1 MVSYYL
7 FLLIVLFLF
16 GVYNLFRRVKNDAI
30 VYLHPAMADGLISRW
45 TILIIAG
52 AGMIAGALLSQEMLV
67 IPRKVIFN
75 PGVFVF
81 SDIMVVFMAMMI
93 TDVLLLYIFKAMAM
107 SSSAI
112 IMVLFGL
119 LGSSVA
125 VSLVRIRSMRKSFSD
140 LILFI
145 NPQDVLHI
153 IAGIIISIFAAFVT
167 GVIIQYVFR
176 FLFTFRYRRT
186 FLRYGFLFGAL
197 LVTLVFYFIMING
210 SGISFLLKSGIGP
223 ASLLSWTR
231 HHFVVVMIISFVFF
245 SSLFLWG
252 RKWFGLDSYKT
263 VILFGIFSLALT
275 MTSNEMVNY
284 AGVPLTS
291 LACFNEWF
299 ASGVNANHFR
309 VDFLTMNIHTPYI
322 ILGLA
327 GFILSGVLLTWKTGM
342 KDPESMLL
350 PGNRNEDE
358 GQAGVIKLARSIT
371 RISLFINNKIKNILP
386 EKANQFILDRFTH
399 GQVEIQTD
407 LQIFTSDKIRSTV
420 NLYVSVALIAMAT
433 SLKLPVSTMF
443 VVFMVMLGTSLA
455 DRAWGRENAVPRITG
470 ILSLFG
476 NWILTAFIALTLSAF
491 MAWII
496 IVGGKIMTLTL
507 ILITAFIII
516 RAQIV
521 GRRNAKKITEEEE
534 LISEKDEIE
543 KGIEKC
549 TRQVVK
555 TIITTNKIFSFT
567 MDSFL
572 KEDRSQMHQTQELN
586 DELNKKS
593 RKQKNKVIQTISSIN
608 KLDVDS
614 GYFYLQINDYQREI
628 AHSLNLLI
636 EPLNEHLQNQYKSF
650 HDSQINDIRML
661 VNETDAF
668 FNFALHI
675 VKEEK
680 FETIDEWLA
689 WKDSIFETLTEIE
702 KSQITRIK
710 NKEVSVR
717 NSLLFFKALPE
728 IRNLLIHS
736 VSLIKSYHGFILVN
750 RKNR

>member
-30 VYLHPAMADGLISRW
+30 VYLHPTLADGLASRW
-45 TILIIAG
+45 TILLIAG
-52 AGMIAGALLSQEMLV
+52 AGMLAGALLSQEMLV

-75 PGVFVF
+75 PGVFSF

-93 TDVLLLYIFKAMAM
+93 TDVLLLHIFKAMAM

-112 IMVLFGL
+112 IMVLFEL

-145 NPQDVLHI
+145 NPEDVLHI
-153 IAGIIISIFAAFVT
+153 IAGIIISIIAAFFA
-167 GVIIQYVFR
+167 GAMIQYLFR
-176 FLFTFRYRRT
+176 FLFTFKYRRA
-186 FLRYGFLFGAL
+186 FLRFGFLYGAL
-197 LVTLVFYFIMING
+197 LITLVFYFIMING

-223 ASLLSWTR
+223 ASLLFWTR
-231 HHFVVVMIISFVFF
+231 HHFVMVLIISMVFW
-245 SSLFLWG
+245 SSLFFWG
-252 RKWFGLDSYKT
+252 RK
-263 VILFGIFSLALT
+263 LFGIDTLKAIILLGVFSLALT

-291 LACFNEWF
+291 LASFNEWF
-299 ASGVNANHFR
+299 ASGVDANHFR

-327 GFILSGVLLTWKTGM
+327 GLILAGVLFTWKAGP
-342 KDPESMLL
+342 KDPESALL
-350 PGNRNEDE
+350 PGNRIEDE
-358 GQAGVIKLARSIT
+358 GPAGLIKLARSVT
-371 RISLFINNKIKNILP
+371 RMSLYLNNKLKVLLP
-386 EKANQFILDRFTH
+386 EKANQFFRNRFTQEQ
-399 GQVEIQTD
+399 GEIQAD
-407 LQIFTSDKIRSTV
+407 QQIFTSDKIRFTV
-420 NLYVSVALIAMAT
+420 NLYVSVVLIAMAT
-433 SLKLPVSTMF
+433 SLKLPVSTIY

-496 IVGGKIMTLTL
+496 IVGGRLVTLCL
-507 ILITAFIII
+507 IILTAFIIV
-516 RAQIV
+516 RSQIV
-521 GRRNAKKITEEEE
+521 GRRNAKKIIEEEE

-586 DELNKKS
+586 DDLNKKS
-593 RKQKNKVIQTISSIN
+593 RKQKNKVIQTISSIK

-636 EPLNEHLQNQYKSF
+636 EPLNEHLENQYKSF
-650 HDSQINDIRML
+650 NDSQIKDIRLL

-680 FETIDEWLA
+680 FETIDEWVT
-689 WKDSIFETLTEIE
+689 WKEAIFETLTEIE
-702 KSQITRIK
+702 KSQINRIK
-710 NKEVSVR
+710 NKEVSIR
-717 NSLLFFKALPE
+717 NSLLFFKALAE

-750 RKNR
+750 RKSG

>member
-16 GVYNLFRRVKNDAI
+16 GIYNLFRRVKNDAI
-30 VYLHPAMADGLISRW
+30 VYLHPVLTDGLATRW
-45 TILIIAG
+45 TILFIAG
-52 AGMIAGALLSQEMLV
+52 AGMLIGALLSQEMLV

-75 PGVFVF
+75 PGVFAF

-93 TDVLLLYIFKAMAM
+93 TDVLLLHIFKAMAM

-112 IMVLFGL
+112 IMVLFEL

-145 NPQDVLHI
+145 NPEDVLHI
-153 IAGIIISIFAAFVT
+153 IAGIIISVIAAFFA
-167 GVIIQYVFR
+167 GAMIQYLFR
-176 FLFTFRYRRT
+176 FLFTFKYRSN
-186 FLRYGFLFGAL
+186 FLRFGFLYGAL
-197 LVTLVFYFIMING
+197 LITLVFYFIMING
-210 SGISFLLKSGIGP
+210 SGISFLLKTGVGP
-223 ASLLSWTR
+223 ASLLFWTR
-231 HHFVVVMIISFVFF
+231 QHFIIVLIISMIFWGLLFF
-245 SSLFLWG
+245 WG
-252 RKWFGLDSYKT
+252 RKLFRIDTLKT
-263 VILFGIFSLALT
+263 IILLGVFSLALT

-291 LACFNEWF
+291 LASFNEWF
-299 ASGVNANHFR
+299 ASGVDANHFR

-322 ILGLA
+322 ILGFAGLILA
-327 GFILSGVLLTWKTGM
+327 GVLFTWKM
-342 KDPESMLL
+342 SPKDPESVLL

-358 GQAGVIKLARSIT
+358 GPAGLIKLARSVT
-371 RISLFINNKIKNILP
+371 RISLFLNGKLKVLVP
-386 EKANQFILDRFTH
+386 GKVNQFIRNRFTY
-399 GQVEIQTD
+399 GQGEIQTD
-407 LQIFTSDKIRSTV
+407 QQIFTSDKIRFTV
-420 NLYVSVALIAMAT
+420 NLYVSVVLIAMAT
-433 SLKLPVSTMF
+433 SLKLPVSTIY

-470 ILSLFG
+470 IFSLFG

-496 IVGGKIMTLTL
+496 IVGGKIVTLSL
-507 ILITAFIII
+507 ILLTAFIII
-516 RAQIV
+516 RSQIV
-521 GRRNAKKITEEEE
+521 GRRNAKKIIEEEE

-543 KGIEKC
+543 KSIEKC
-549 TRQVVK
+549 TKQVVK

-593 RKQKNKVIQTISSIN
+593 RKQKNKIIQTISSMN
-608 KLDVDS
+608 KLDIDS

-636 EPLNEHLQNQYKSF
+636 EPLNEHLENQYKSF
-650 HDSQINDIRML
+650 NDSQINDIRLL

-668 FNFALHI
+668 FNLALHI

-680 FETIDEWLA
+680 FETIDEWVA
-689 WKDSIFETLTEIE
+689 WKETIFETLTEIE
-702 KSQITRIK
+702 KSQINRIK

-717 NSLLFFKALPE
+717 NSLLFFKALAE

-750 RKNR
+750 RKIG